1 MTPDEVIGFVRRDR
15 QTEDQDELD
24 RQRNQQRRSHK
35 TPRMITHLRGAPASR
50 RRARGRDRRDL
61 PILQDAPQSTLA
73 AQHIS
78 LFAQRVLARNRR
90 SRADNAASRVY
101 AAAAAPR
108 LSVRA
113 RRCAAHRSRAR
124 RARPLLHERRFES
137 SFRTAQP
144 RFFFPTRAASS
155 CARCAPPLKIGSAM
169 LGLKAHANAPALNS
183 PESASLAIPYWPV
196 KEMLGKNAA
205 RAAPICALAARSI
218 SSAAMMSGRRV
229 SKSEGTPAGKSANIP
244 CGSNAAAGGKL
255 SGRGCPS
262 SRTSAFSAWA
272 RARNWFCSFV
282 RARAAALSASVRS
295 SALATPASTRS
306 LTKRSDSSAA
316 ASASCVTFNCS
327 SNARSVRYCL
337 ASCATSAISAA
348 RQACAVDR

>member
-90 SRADNAASRVY
+90 SRADNAASRVK

-144 RFFFPTRAASS
+144 RFFFR
-155 CARCAPPLKIGSAM
+155 RAPPLKIGSAM

-183 PESASLAIPYWPV
+183 PESAALAIPYWPV

-229 SKSEGTPAGKSANIP
+229 SK
-244 CGSNAAAGGKL
+244 
-255 SGRGCPS
+255 
-262 SRTSAFSAWA
+262 
-272 RARNWFCSFV
+272 
-282 RARAAALSASVRS
+282 
-295 SALATPASTRS
+295 
-306 LTKRSDSSAA
+306 
-316 ASASCVTFNCS
+316 
-327 SNARSVRYCL
+327 
-337 ASCATSAISAA
+337 
-348 RQACAVDR
+348 

>member
-90 SRADNAASRVY
+90 SRADNAASR
-101 AAAAAPR
+101 
-108 LSVRA
+108 
-113 RRCAAHRSRAR
+113 
-124 RARPLLHERRFES
+124 
-137 SFRTAQP
+137 
-144 RFFFPTRAASS
+144 

-183 PESASLAIPYWPV
+183 PESAALAIPYWPV
-196 KEMLGKNAA
+196 KEMLG
-205 RAAPICALAARSI
+205 
-218 SSAAMMSGRRV
+218 
-229 SKSEGTPAGKSANIP
+229 
-244 CGSNAAAGGKL
+244 
-255 SGRGCPS
+255 
-262 SRTSAFSAWA
+262 
-272 RARNWFCSFV
+272 
-282 RARAAALSASVRS
+282 
-295 SALATPASTRS
+295 
-306 LTKRSDSSAA
+306 
-316 ASASCVTFNCS
+316 
-327 SNARSVRYCL
+327 
-337 ASCATSAISAA
+337 
-348 RQACAVDR
+348 